1 MELTISWI
9 SFLTTVDS
17 SGVMLCCVFQA
28 FKALQRP
35 LQKEREKWSWKELVL
50 ELEGVAFA
58 PKADL
63 SWSYAAAF
71 EMGDLHG
78 YDGYE
83 LRIFTLWQL
92 WWSGSWKNLKKER
105 QEKEEREVP
114 EKVIVI
120 LPQGA
125 VFTSCEYCEIFWVRE
140 MLAAIRNWGAGMHWH
155 WVQKDDQVSTFHCRR
170 HETHWNTLKHD
181 GFSHCCKLSRG
192 ALVAFIP
199 CPDSREVHNFAECS
213 AFARS
218 CNTFSLQIHLE
229 IWSLTSAPI
238 AWVTLV
244 ISWDAKCLQVPKK
257 SQKKRWMIHQELTI

>member
-1 MELTISWI
+1 MELTISLI

-83 LRIFTLWQL
+83 LR
-92 WWSGSWKNLKKER
+92 
-105 QEKEEREVP
+105 V
-114 EKVIVI
+114 
-120 LPQGA
+120 
-125 VFTSCEYCEIFWVRE
+125 
-140 MLAAIRNWGAGMHWH
+140 
-155 WVQKDDQVSTFHCRR
+155 VS
-170 HETHWNTLKHD
+170 HE
-181 GFSHCCKLSRG
+181 
-192 ALVAFIP
+192 
-199 CPDSREVHNFAECS
+199 
-213 AFARS
+213 
-218 CNTFSLQIHLE
+218 SLQTSLE
-229 IWSLTSAPI
+229 QPTIRSSNNYAAMPKGIPSGKLT
-238 AWVTLV
+238 
-244 ISWDAKCLQVPKK
+244 
-257 SQKKRWMIHQELTI
+257 